1 MQTAAQE
8 PTPAPAMARLLAGL
22 LAAPL
27 QASPSL
33 PETLDRWI
41 DWPRAVAL
49 ARALDGTP
57 GGSEGAA
64 GGSEGAAADAE
75 GLVAACVQVRARLRA
90 AILEEPAGAA
100 IGPGQA
106 QEPAAAMASLRQW
119 HQTLQRKLL
128 VASGQLRGSLREL
141 LAQGNADAAR
151 LAELDAVMEAVLS
164 PREHALLAS
173 LPALLEQRAGQAGMG
188 LRELRSGVRELLLAE
203 LELRFLPIDGLL
215 AALPPRQART

>member
-64 GGSEGAAADAE
+64 ADAE
-75 GLVAACVQVRARLRA
+75 GLVAACAQVRARLRA

-100 IGPGQA
+100 MGPVQA
-106 QEPAAAMASLRQW
+106 QEPAAALAALRQW

-141 LAQGNADAAR
+141 LAQENADAAR